1 MTDREVWQVS
11 AIIEATAE
19 QAEAA
24 QEAIA
29 KALCPDEEHPGYCE
43 VPWTLLACR
52 FEDLN
57 DQDKVSWQESFD
69 EDRRQAGEN
78 GESGTE

>member
-1 MTDREVWQVS
+1 MTDREVWRIS

-29 KALCPDEEHPGYCE
+29 RALCPDDKHPGYCE
-43 VPWTLLACR
+43 VPWTLMACR
-52 FEDLN
+52 FDDLD
-57 DQDKVSWQESFD
+57 DQDKAAWQESFD
-69 EDRRQAGEN
+69 QDRRHAREAGE
-78 GESGTE
+78 SDA